1 MMMKISI
8 INLGILIAIAFINGP
23 HKCTG
28 VFQYALPVLSEKMQ
42 EIGWAANQENVEPT
56 ELHKKKF
63 MKLFQNYMN
72 MRSNMHIVGKR
83 QKQLDENSLGDL
95 KTLARIQLLDI
106 MSKRIRETSFDE
118 Y

>member
-1 MMMKISI
+1 MMKISI
-8 INLGILIAIAFINGP
+8 INLSILIAIAFINGP
-23 HKCTG
+23 HKCTC

-83 QKQLDENSLGDL
+83 QHQQQHQLDENSL
-95 KTLARIQLLDI
+95 ARIQLLAI
-106 MSKRIRETSFDE
+106 ISNRIRDTSFDE